1 MCSNDLFIFLHYV
14 FHMKYYSFVITYA
27 PKADKRD
34 YTYAMPHDLPLISMY
49 MNRYEFL
56 IYKVW
61 NICHVSLFAV
71 HAIRKPIPSHDATNR
86 KEAQVESTSS
96 DDDTFEDVM
105 VNPPSNH
112 SNILDALFESS
123 YRDNRTI
130 EPFRGTSKMYKTE
143 PNSIPQNGT
152 SPYDDHDER
161 NEATTNDSSSAN
173 MTTGTILFPFFF
185 NNRKE
190 KKYGRKKSTEMFA

>member
-1 MCSNDLFIFLHYV
+1 M
-14 FHMKYYSFVITYA
+14 
-27 PKADKRD
+27 
-34 YTYAMPHDLPLISMY
+34 
-49 MNRYEFL
+49 
-56 IYKVW
+56 
-61 NICHVSLFAV
+61 
-71 HAIRKPIPSHDATNR
+71 HAIHKPIPSHDATSR

-96 DDDTFEDVM
+96 DDDTFEDAM

-130 EPFRGTSKMYKTE
+130 EPFRETSKMYKTE

-161 NEATTNDSSSAN
+161 DESTTNDSSSAN

-185 NNRKE
+185 Q
-190 KKYGRKKSTEMFA
+190 

>member
-1 MCSNDLFIFLHYV
+1 
-14 FHMKYYSFVITYA
+14 MKYYFFVITCA
-27 PKADKRD
+27 PKADKRG
-34 YTYAMPHDLPLISMY
+34 YTCHASWFATDIHV
-49 MNRYEFL
+49 YESVRIF

-61 NICHVSLFAV
+61 NICLVSLFAV
-71 HAIRKPIPSHDATNR
+71 HAIHKPIPSHDATNR

-96 DDDTFEDVM
+96 DDDTFEDAM

-161 NEATTNDSSSAN
+161 DESTTNDSNNAN

-185 NNRKE
+185 Q
-190 KKYGRKKSTEMFA
+190 